1 MKKKILVSIV
11 LGVLVLTAVLLPG
24 YIYKRSLGN
33 NDEII
38 NVVYSE
44 KVFALND
51 SGKLIGQVVALS
63 QEDASKLTMSDEI
76 RQKWELLTT
85 HQELLPDGY
94 SSVLSNKADLVD
106 YEIAENVLSI
116 NTTSDITTSLGRK
129 AAEAI
134 VWTFCEHD
142 IKEVVLKV
150 NDEVINNFNDFTFK
164 KLTKD
169 IGINFTY
176 ETMFLHEATATTIV
190 KTTETQTIAT
200 TYFHLNS
207 DVCDYIVSK
216 ILETSSVSDLYD
228 YELGVDYLNMTFND
242 KSVLPSSIIDDLSAS
257 VMLNFDI
264 NRFSLNDLETVLYEI
279 DITPQE

>member
-24 YIYKRSLGN
+24 YIYKRSLGGETPV
-33 NDEII
+33 DI
-38 NVVYSE
+38 VYSE
-44 KVFALND
+44 KVFALNNN
-51 SGKLIGQVVALS
+51 GKLIGQVVALTK
-63 QEDASKLTMSDEI
+63 ENATKLTMSDEI
-76 RQKWELLTT
+76 KQKWELLTT
-85 HQELLPDGY
+85 HQDLLPSGY
-94 SSVLSNKADLVD
+94 KSVLSNKADLINYTVED
-106 YEIAENVLSI
+106 KVLSI
-116 NTTSDITTSLGRK
+116 ETTIDITSSLGRK

-142 IKEVVLKV
+142 IEEVVLKV
-150 NDEVINNFNDFTFK
+150 DDTIISNFSDFTFR

-190 KTTETQTIAT
+190 KTTDTHTYAT
-200 TYFHLNS
+200 TYFHLNT

-216 ILETSSVSDLYD
+216 VLDTTNVDKLYE

-242 KSVLPSSIIDDLSAS
+242 SSVLSSGIIEDLSAS
-257 VMLNFDI
+257 VMLNLDI

-279 DITPQE
+279 EITEE